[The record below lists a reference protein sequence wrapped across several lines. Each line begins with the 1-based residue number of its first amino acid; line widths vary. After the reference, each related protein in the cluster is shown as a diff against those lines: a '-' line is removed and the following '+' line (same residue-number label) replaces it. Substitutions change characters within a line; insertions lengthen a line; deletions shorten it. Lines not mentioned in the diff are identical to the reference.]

1 MDMKH
6 YTVTAAILSNEN
18 QILCMQRNKGKFD
31 YISYKYEFPGGKVEE
46 GETFEAGLSR
56 ELTEEMGVDV
66 AISPNNFY
74 MTVEH
79 EYPDFKITM
88 HSYLIE
94 VRNREFVMKEH
105 LDAKWLDAN
114 ELKTLDW
121 AEADKPIVEALMRDC
136 K

>member
-1 MDMKH
+1 MKH

-66 AISPNNFY
+66 SISPNNFY

>member
-1 MDMKH
+1 MKH

-18 QILCMQRNKGKFD
+18 QILCMQRNRGKFD

>member
-1 MDMKH
+1 MKH

>member
-1 MDMKH
+1 MKH

-66 AISPNNFY
+66 AISQNNFY

>member
-1 MDMKH
+1 MKH

-66 AISPNNFY
+66 AIYPNNFY

>member
-18 QILCMQRNKGKFD
+18 QILCMQRNRGKFD